1 MSNVTDQSVCNRCL
15 VLSVCTALTVAAIVR
30 TVSLFCRQLAAVEDE
45 ASAWDFATGG
55 GMPVEVT
62 ETEPQTEPDA
72 EDDQQVFIV
81 CYDNF
86 VHC

>member
-30 TVSLFCRQLAAVEDE
+30 TVSLFCRH
-45 ASAWDFATGG
+45 FATGG